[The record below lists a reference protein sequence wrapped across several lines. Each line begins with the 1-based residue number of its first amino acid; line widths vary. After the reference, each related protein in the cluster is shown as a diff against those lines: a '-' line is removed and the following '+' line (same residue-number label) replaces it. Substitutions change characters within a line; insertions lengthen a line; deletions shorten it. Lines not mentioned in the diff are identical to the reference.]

1 MSPSL
6 SDLDSLTY
14 LQQHEDTNIIPW
26 LRDISSALI
35 YLHEQNRPIF
45 CGCLQ
50 AETILIRRDGSAYI
64 SDFGIFQLSR
74 KPWEAVERLL
84 RWCAPEVIRAARRVE
99 HGEASPI
106 CTPRADVYTF
116 GELPCIVAE
125 FQFNENSGKQWLCSV
140 RS

>member
-6 SDLDSLTY
+6 SDSDSLTY

-26 LRDISSALI
+26 LRDISSALL
-35 YLHEQNRPIF
+35 YLHGQSRPIF

-84 RWCAPEVIRAARRVE
+84 RWCAPEVIRAARRAE
-99 HGEASPI
+99 HGEEVSPI
-106 CTPRADVYTF
+106 CTPRTDVYTF
-116 GELPCIVAE
+116 GELITIVVGL
-125 FQFNENSGKQWLCSV
+125 FT
-140 RS
+140 